1 MYNRAKGT
9 KKMIEMIQI
18 FTWTTAFWIAWNV
31 VVLIFNACFLEDN
44 DNELEQAR
52 LIATIFWVVIIVIL
66 LNYIQFFVRVVP

>member
-1 MYNRAKGT
+1 
-9 KKMIEMIQI
+9 MIEMIQI